1 MPFGARPARK
11 SDPKKEAICCSSK
24 ACLPSEA
31 LQVSDPSFVLAVAEV
46 VASAGRILDAPES
59 ADRGDSEAPV
69 GSSVRA
75 AD

>member
-31 LQVSDPSFVLAVAEV
+31 LQVSDPSFFLPVVEV
-46 VASAGRILDAPES
+46 EASAGRILGAPDF
-59 ADRGDSEAPV
+59 ADCGDSGAPV